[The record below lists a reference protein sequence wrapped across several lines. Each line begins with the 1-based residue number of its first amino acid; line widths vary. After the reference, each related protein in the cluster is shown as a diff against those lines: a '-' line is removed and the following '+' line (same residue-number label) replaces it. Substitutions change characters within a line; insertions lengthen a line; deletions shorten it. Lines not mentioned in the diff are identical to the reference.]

1 MKTVIFLDFDG
12 VLHDIDAGDIEWG
25 EDSWRVVGKPGYA
38 PLFCHVPILWELIK
52 DHDIDLVV
60 HSSWRTNHY
69 LDEIRTLFPEAMRE
83 RIVDVTDPALGRF
96 ESIEFYIDLQGVDR
110 YLVLDDDP
118 TPFPENWAPLVVCDK
133 ARGISEAKVQK
144 RIQAFVAGLNRT

>member
-1 MKTVIFLDFDG
+1 MKAVIFLDFDG

-25 EDSWRVVGKPGYA
+25 EDSWRVVGKPGCA
-38 PLFCHVPILWELIK
+38 PLFCHVPILWDLIK

-60 HSSWRTNHY
+60 HSSWRTDHD
-69 LDEIRTLFPEAMRE
+69 LDEIRALFPEEMRD
-83 RIVDVTDPALGRF
+83 RIVDVTDPTLGRF

-133 ARGISEAKVQK
+133 VKGISDTKVQE
-144 RIQAFVAGLNRT
+144 RIQAFVQAQYE